1 MGGPSRRLQR
11 RSRLPP
17 QQLEGR
23 PSSPGRVPVR
33 VDPNSRAEP
42 WPFKP
47 ELAQSM
53 NDYRDRAPTRPVS
66 PGPSQQSETG
76 KARVPR
82 QHDRILTPFRVNHE
96 CDSDHDQSR
105 PSETPNHWQ
114 PERCT
119 AHRRPRRTLMVTLR
133 PAQGLPAAP
142 PGSRRLINRAQY
154 TLYCI
159 ITVAK
164 MGRRRRPPR
173 RPRAVASHRQ
183 AGVPRQTPA
192 PGDAAERRGL
202 WPSAPSAGPARGG
215 ARRQVSW

>member
-119 AHRRPRRTLMVTLR
+119 AHRRPR
-133 PAQGLPAAP
+133 
-142 PGSRRLINRAQY
+142 
-154 TLYCI
+154 
-159 ITVAK
+159 
-164 MGRRRRPPR
+164 PPR
-173 RPRAVASHRQ
+173 RCRRSRRRQ
-183 AGVPRQTPA
+183 A
-192 PGDAAERRGL
+192 
-202 WPSAPSAGPARGG
+202 SAPAGRASGRRNGGGDVSAH
-215 ARRQVSW
+215 VSGTGEGT